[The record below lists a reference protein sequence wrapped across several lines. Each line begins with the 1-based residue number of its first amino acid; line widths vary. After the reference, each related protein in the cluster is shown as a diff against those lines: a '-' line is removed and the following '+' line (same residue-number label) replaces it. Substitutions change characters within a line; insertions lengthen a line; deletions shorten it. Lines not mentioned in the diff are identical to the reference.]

1 MRDSSRAGDA
11 PPPRRPDAA
20 LAAIPTRGGW
30 APAIPTPGRTR
41 GRGLASVPV
50 TLRDAPAAALP
61 APQKAAGPAP
71 ALQPRRERGAISRRE
86 RGDCVCGGKGSA
98 RAAAAPSPASP
109 ASLGRPLPPAST
121 PQGSPDGQA
130 AAGRET
136 RHGARSRRAPPQQ
149 HSRRHLAPAASLLG
163 RCWGRGASAV
173 APPPAE
179 GGANGSGVR
188 GVLQPR
194 PAGSRSAHARKA
206 QPGPHLPLWV
216 WGCPETP
223 GGAERFGDGAA
234 RCMFT

>member
-1 MRDSSRAGDA
+1 MWGE
-11 PPPRRPDAA
+11 
-20 LAAIPTRGGW
+20 GG
-30 APAIPTPGRTR
+30 
-41 GRGLASVPV
+41 
-50 TLRDAPAAALP
+50 
-61 APQKAAGPAP
+61 
-71 ALQPRRERGAISRRE
+71 
-86 RGDCVCGGKGSA
+86 GSA
-98 RAAAAPSPASP
+98 RAAAAPSP

-206 QPGPHLPLWV
+206 QPGPNLPLWV
-216 WGCPETP
+216 WGCPERP
-223 GGAERFGDGAA
+223 GGAERFGDGTA
-234 RCMFT
+234 RCTFT